1 LTGVRDQ
8 AYRRIVAA
16 YRPNVGVEY
25 LRECLHF
32 EDLEE
37 ARRFLRQSGAVF
49 VREEAV
55 TAGEGDG
62 SGAVTSRH
70 RGGGGGTKP
79 PPFWVDCKASASA
92 LRVSSASEGQSAEN
106 F

>member
-1 LTGVRDQ
+1 
-8 AYRRIVAA
+8 
-16 YRPNVGVEY
+16 VGVEY

-62 SGAVTSRH
+62 SPRH
-70 RGGGGGTKP
+70 RGRGGGMNP
-79 PPFWVDCKASASA
+79 LPFWVDCKASASA
-92 LRVSSASEGQSAEN
+92 LRESSASEGQSAED